1 MELNIYTIE
10 GTDTGR
16 KALLKDELFSA
27 EPSQQAIYLDVKQ
40 FLANQRQGTAKAK
53 QRAEIARTTKKH
65 HKQKGTGGARY
76 GSLKG
81 PLHRGGGTA
90 FGPEPRDYSFKL
102 NKKLKK
108 LARISALTLK
118 AQQEQIKV
126 IENFSFDAPKTKS
139 FIQILK
145 SLGIENKKSLVVL
158 ADSDINV
165 YLSSRNLKGS
175 NVVKASDL
183 NTYDILNAHNLIL
196 TESSI
201 GKIENWL
208 S

>member
-16 KALLKDELFSA
+16 KAILNDELFSA
-27 EPSQQAIYLDVKQ
+27 TPSQQAIYLDVKQ
-40 FLANQRQGTAKAK
+40 FLANQRQGTSKAK

-90 FGPEPRDYSFKL
+90 FGPQPRDYSFKL
-102 NKKLKK
+102 NKKLKR

-118 AQQEQIKV
+118 AQQEQIKIV
-126 IENFSFDAPKTKS
+126 ENFSFDAPKTKS
-139 FIQILK
+139 FIQILR
-145 SLGIENKKSLVVL
+145 SLGVENKKSLIVL
-158 ADSDINV
+158 ADSDNNV

-183 NTYDILNAHNLIL
+183 NTYDIINAHSLVL